1 MEKYKVKKRWRD
13 IKFKK
18 DAYMEIYSLK
28 KIERY
33 KAK

>member
-28 KIERY
+28 KDGEI
-33 KAK
+33 